1 VNVMNHQQ
9 AAQEAAQEAERL
21 ATNRKELV
29 ERIGRALPEDGIAQP
44 LPGVNLCRFSSPLG
58 PHYVGVTPCV
68 CVIAQGSKQVLL
80 GNKLYRYDP
89 LHYLLTT
96 IGLPSVPQVIEASK
110 EQPHLSLSLYLA
122 PTLVNSV
129 LLEIGHAQ
137 PPEPADVRAIAVSP
151 VDGHLLEACVRLM
164 RLLETP
170 ADAPILQPLIMREM
184 VYRLL
189 KGEQGARL
197 SQLAIPGSYT
207 TSIARAVERL
217 RQNFNQPLR
226 IEELSRETGHERLR
240 VTQALQ
246 GRHGDESLAIP
257 ETVAAAGSPPSVAG
271 RKPGCSQ
278 YGLASGLPGRLAFQS
293 GVQKSL
299 RRHPHTRCATP
310 AGRDAVFSFP
320 MSKMGT
326 VLQADER

>member
-1 VNVMNHQQ
+1 VNVINHQQ

-21 ATNRKELV
+21 AANRKELV

-58 PHYVGVTPCV
+58 PNYVGITPCV

-80 GNKLYRYDP
+80 GKNLYRYDS

-96 IGLPSVPQVIEASK
+96 IGLPSVPQVLEASK
-110 EQPHLSLSLYLA
+110 ERPHLSLSLYLA

-129 LLEIGHAQ
+129 LLEIGPAQ
-137 PPEPADVRAIAVSP
+137 PPEPADVSAIAVSA
-151 VDGHLLEACVRLM
+151 VDGYLLEACVRLM
-164 RLLETP
+164 RLPETP

-207 TSIARAVERL
+207 ASIARAVERL
-217 RQNFNQPLR
+217 RQDFNQPLR
-226 IEELSRETGHERLR
+226 IEELARELGM
-240 VTQALQ
+240 
-246 GRHGDESLAIP
+246 
-257 ETVAAAGSPPSVAG
+257 SV
-271 RKPGCSQ
+271 
-278 YGLASGLPGRLAFQS
+278 SGLRKHFKAVTAMSPSQFQKQLRLQEARHLLLDENLDAASAASQVGYQDASHFNREY
-293 GVQKSL
+293 KSL
-299 RRHPHTRCATP
+299 FGVSPM
-310 AGRDAVFSFP
+310 RDVQHLREEMQDSAS
-320 MSKMGT
+320 
-326 VLQADER
+326 R